1 MQDKIK
7 FKIFTVEELLPENRD
22 TNQTYDPTVKSSGS
36 DVKYYTQEETQ
47 TAPLTKLLT
56 AQDLA
61 DGSITSAKIREITA
75 DKIISGI
82 VRVGMYMESADYD
95 LVTKKG
101 WRISAGENGADS
113 YINIANGDFWGRLRA
128 GAAIIGKILMGQP
141 GQPNGIIEMDHT
153 PGNGDSAL
161 MINKTLFNHSQV
173 GIIAGIDDTDQLSK
187 LYIDSE
193 ANHFAF
199 NGRDVELQGLVIA
212 SAQIKTA
219 IYQVSGL
226 PIPQAQVGFNAPTTT
241 N

>member
-7 FKIFTVEELLPENRD
+7 LKIFTVEQLLPENRS
-22 TNQTYDPTVKSSGS
+22 TNQSYDPVTKTSGS
-36 DVKYYTQEETQ
+36 DIKYYSQEVSE
-47 TAPLTKLLT
+47 TAPLTRLLT

-61 DGSITSAKIREITA
+61 DGSITNAKIRELTA
-75 DKIISGI
+75 DKIIAGI

-95 LVTKKG
+95 LITKKG
-101 WRISAGENGADS
+101 WRISAGEEGEDS

-128 GAAIIGKILMGQP
+128 GAAILGKILMGQP
-141 GQPNGIIEMDHT
+141 GQPNGIIEMLHT
-153 PGNGDSAL
+153 PGNGDSAV
-161 MINKTLFNHSQV
+161 MINKTQFNHSQV
-173 GIIAGIDDTDQLSK
+173 GVISGIDDTDQLAK
-187 LYIDSE
+187 MYIDSPS
-193 ANHFAF
+193 NHFAF
-199 NGRDVELQGLVIA
+199 NGVDVELQGLVIA